1 MRSLE
6 LLRESLERTPTSLP
20 LDPALEVCGIDVPAC
35 SYFPSNT
42 LPLRVQFRSAED
54 DGEPL
59 PVIYKVG
66 DDLRQDMLT
75 IQMIRIMDKLWLK
88 EGLDL
93 RMVTFNCV
101 PTGHCRGETRVGWW
115 GGGLMAGMTILKRC
129 LVVFIWA
136 KDRISCIWV
145 LG

>member
-1 MRSLE
+1 MPWQGLYEAAECVKATRESLRLRELMRSLE
-6 LLRESLERTPTSLP
+6 LLRESLERTSTSLP

-101 PTGHCRGETRVGWW
+101 PTGHCRGEGW
-115 GGGLMAGMTILKRC
+115 GLER
-129 LVVFIWA
+129 
-136 KDRISCIWV
+136 
-145 LG
+145 

>member
-6 LLRESLERTPTSLP
+6 MLRDSLERTPTSLP
-20 LDPALEVCGIDVPAC
+20 LDPALEVCGIDVAAC

-54 DGEPL
+54 DGETL

-101 PTGHCRGETRVGWW
+101 PTGHCRG
-115 GGGLMAGMTILKRC
+115 A
-129 LVVFIWA
+129 
-136 KDRISCIWV
+136 
-145 LG
+145 